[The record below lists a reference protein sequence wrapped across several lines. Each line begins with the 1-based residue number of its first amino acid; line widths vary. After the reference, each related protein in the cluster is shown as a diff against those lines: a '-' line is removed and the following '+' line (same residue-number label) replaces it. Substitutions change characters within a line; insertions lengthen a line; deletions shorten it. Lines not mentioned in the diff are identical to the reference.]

1 MLTPLLEAVKSF
13 NRNKRHVSSQLFD
26 LMREKKEQMRIMHM
40 SKTYIE
46 PIIDFPLS
54 AYMFRLVKRLNEE
67 ISL

>member
-1 MLTPLLEAVKSF
+1 
-13 NRNKRHVSSQLFD
+13 
-26 LMREKKEQMRIMHM
+26 M

-67 ISL
+67 VSL